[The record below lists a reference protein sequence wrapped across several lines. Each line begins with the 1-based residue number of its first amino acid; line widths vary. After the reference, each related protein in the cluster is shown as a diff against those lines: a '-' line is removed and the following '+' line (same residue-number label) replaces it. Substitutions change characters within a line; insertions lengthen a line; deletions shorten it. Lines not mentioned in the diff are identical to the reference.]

1 MGYWELAIGYS
12 LGAHEM
18 APVIEQQ
25 AVGVSQLEI
34 FSSRKTWLHVG
45 IGCAQYAPASS
56 HSDAQGAGRPLLAV
70 VLPTPECAARI
81 TLPRSPLRSA
91 GGEGGERAVE

>member
-34 FSSRKTWLHVG
+34 FSSRNMWLHVA

-56 HSDAQGAGRPLLAV
+56 HSDAQGAGTRLLAV

-81 TLPRSPLRSA
+81 TPSFPPAIS